1 RTGEKSLAV
10 ECLRQERADVGEGVI
25 RLVDDR
31 DLHSLDAGAVR
42 QTGETTTVQRLIGRG
57 LHLDL
62 TARHREADVDR
73 EVDDGHV
80 AGAAPPPANV
90 FGELPPTLPQ
100 ETKAWTKLLWNFPA
114 FFGCWNAHCACALAE
129 KPTTNAAAAR
139 PPTSCLIMGYPP
151 SYGWLG
157 MAIRTDAGAVHD
169 TPERRSFDHHRL
181 FVQRS
186 ASQDCRSRSRT
197 RKDSRSV
204 DQET

>member
-1 RTGEKSLAV
+1 MERSAASGSAGVVVVKTFDFLALNATAMELFGPQSQPFGGLPACSLNV
-10 ECLRQERADVGEGVI
+10 SG
-25 RLVDDR
+25 
-31 DLHSLDAGAVR
+31 
-42 QTGETTTVQRLIGRG
+42 G
-57 LHLDL
+57 LH
-62 TARHREADVDR
+62 
-73 EVDDGHV
+73 

-139 PPTSCLIMGYPP
+139 PPPSCLIMGYPP

-186 ASQDCRSRSRT
+186 ASQDCRSR
-197 RKDSRSV
+197 
-204 DQET
+204 